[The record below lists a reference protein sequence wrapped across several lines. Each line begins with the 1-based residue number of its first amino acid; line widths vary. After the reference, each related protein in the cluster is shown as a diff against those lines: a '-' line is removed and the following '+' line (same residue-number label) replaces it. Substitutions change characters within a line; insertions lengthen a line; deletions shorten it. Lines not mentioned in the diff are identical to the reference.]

1 VLGSTGAIQVLE
13 TINRT
18 GKTQYKDLS
27 SIKISISTLNT
38 RLLQLMNFGLVKH
51 FTIRD
56 AKQRKEW
63 YEITDK
69 GKIVLEILE
78 QLAQLIEK

>member
-1 VLGSTGAIQVLE
+1 LE

-27 SIKISISTLNT
+27 PIKISVSTLNA
-38 RLLQLMNFGLVKH
+38 RLLELMDFGLVNHYVDKK
-51 FTIRD
+51 
-56 AKQRKEW
+56 AVRKEW
-63 YEITDK
+63 YEITEK
-69 GKIVLEILE
+69 GKTVLEILE

>member
-1 VLGSTGAIQVLE
+1 
-13 TINRT
+13 
-18 GKTQYKDLS
+18 
-27 SIKISISTLNT
+27 LNA

-51 FTIRD
+51 FAIRN

-63 YEITDK
+63 YEITEK

-78 QLAQLIEK
+78 QLGQLIEK